1 VVLRIYLGK
10 KLSETTS
17 PWFKNYLQKGK
28 DLWIIPSTSTTSD
41 FGQKITRRDLGL
53 FIYRVSNLKK

>member
-1 VVLRIYLGK
+1 MTKGEALAVVLRIYLGK

-28 DLWIIPSTSTTSD
+28 DL
-41 FGQKITRRDLGL
+41 
-53 FIYRVSNLKK
+53 